1 MILDELVAAS
11 RQRLVEARARE
22 PLQALYERLA
32 SAPPGGPSLLEAVQ
46 KPGVSLI
53 AEVKRASPSR
63 GPLKESLDPARQALR
78 YARAGADAISVL
90 TEPTRFHGSLA
101 DLAAAHNAL
110 EEHNLAVPL
119 LRKDFIVDAYQLLE
133 ARLAGASAVLLIA
146 AAVDLA
152 ALVGLYHQALE
163 LGLTPLVEV
172 HSAKEIRAIRS
183 LEPGLV
189 GINNRDLSTFEVDLE
204 TSRRLRP
211 LLPAGTLVIAESGIA
226 APQQVRRLAAAG
238 IDGVLVGEALV
249 TAADTEQLIGALKEA
264 GR

>member
-1 MILDELVAAS
+1 
-11 RQRLVEARARE
+11 
-22 PLQALYERLA
+22 
-32 SAPPGGPSLLEAVQ
+32 
-46 KPGVSLI
+46 
-53 AEVKRASPSR
+53 
-63 GPLKESLDPARQALR
+63 
-78 YARAGADAISVL
+78 
-90 TEPTRFHGSLA
+90 
-101 DLAAAHNAL
+101 
-110 EEHNLAVPL
+110 VPL

-133 ARLAGASAVLLIA
+133 ARLAGASAVLLIV

-204 TSRRLRP
+204 TSLRLRP